1 MHEILE
7 PGALTRDIHV
17 AGLRCG
23 DIGAVVEAHEAD
35 AYEVEFLVASGRTQA
50 LLTLFESD
58 VRSLGD
64 QDLLSIGGFNT
75 FLAEQVDDAGD
86 VNVTLARMTVSVVAF
101 GREGAFV
108 VLSTVEDAHDG
119 NCAGIF
125 VDRIGD
131 HGSSVVVSKP

>member
-1 MHEILE
+1 MHNTLTEI
-7 PGALTRDIHV
+7 
-17 AGLRCG
+17 
-23 DIGAVVEAHEAD
+23 AVV
-35 AYEVEFLVASGRTQA
+35 LNRSGSMESARTD
-50 LLTLFESD
+50 T
-58 VRSLGD
+58 
-64 QDLLSIGGFNT
+64 IGGFNT

-119 NCAGIF
+119 NGAGIF